1 MPKIRIR
8 LVFCVIFKIPPNLI
22 GSQYEK
28 LIIQKLNV
36 TLDII
41 SDYHGHTSIPAHRI
55 PHCRQQDQAKVRVAD
70 RGEQVLGLP
79 KKEFELLYKLLS
91 YPGQIFTRNQLLDDI
106 WGFDSESGEDTVKTH
121 ISRLRNKL
129 RAIEEFR
136 IITIKGLGYKAEVL
150 E

>member
-1 MPKIRIR
+1 MLCI
-8 LVFCVIFKIPPNLI
+8 VFKVPPNLI

-70 RGEQVLGLP
+70 RGEQILR
-79 KKEFELLYKLLS
+79 EQQKL
-91 YPGQIFTRNQLLDDI
+91 F
-106 WGFDSESGEDTVKTH
+106 
-121 ISRLRNKL
+121 
-129 RAIEEFR
+129 AIIHAYAQRSLFFR
-136 IITIKGLGYKAEVL
+136 YQVQ
-150 E
+150 

>member
-41 SDYHGHTSIPAHRI
+41 SDYHGHACVSAHRI
-55 PHCRQQDQAKVRVAD
+55 PHCRQQDQTKVRVAD
-70 RGEQVLGLP
+70 QCKHIMREQQ
-79 KKEFELLYKLLS
+79 KLLTIIHT
-91 YPGQIFTRNQLLDDI
+91 YAQRPLLFRYQIQ
-106 WGFDSESGEDTVKTH
+106 
-121 ISRLRNKL
+121 
-129 RAIEEFR
+129 
-136 IITIKGLGYKAEVL
+136 
-150 E
+150 

>member
-41 SDYHGHTSIPAHRI
+41 SD
-55 PHCRQQDQAKVRVAD
+55 
-70 RGEQVLGLP
+70 
-79 KKEFELLYKLLS
+79 
-91 YPGQIFTRNQLLDDI
+91 
-106 WGFDSESGEDTVKTH
+106 
-121 ISRLRNKL
+121 
-129 RAIEEFR
+129 
-136 IITIKGLGYKAEVL
+136 
-150 E
+150 